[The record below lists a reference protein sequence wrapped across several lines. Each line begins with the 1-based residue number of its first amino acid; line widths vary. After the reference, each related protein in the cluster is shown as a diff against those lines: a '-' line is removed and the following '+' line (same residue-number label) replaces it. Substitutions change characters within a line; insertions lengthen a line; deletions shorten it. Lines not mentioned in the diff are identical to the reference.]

1 MEHIL
6 KYFPELTDVQRNQLA
21 QLETLYPEWNA
32 KINVISRKDIENL
45 EVNHILHSLG
55 LVRFVKFTPGTRVM
69 DLGTGGGFPGI
80 PLAVYYPDVSFHLVD
95 RIGKKLKVAQD
106 IAERIGLTNV
116 TFQHGDVKEVKG
128 KFDFVVSRAVMDLGD
143 MVPLVKRYIDS
154 EDRNA
159 VPNGLLCLKGGDLS
173 DEISKG
179 ESYFDFFFLTFFFRF
194 WLPKMSSSYSSE
206 SSFALSRPTYSIL
219 TMHQMPPIRSFSLCT
234 TRSEGTSNGSIFRF
248 VNRATYLSSRSSN
261 TTVILSMMVYC
272 PFSLILDFT
281 YSLWSGRT

>member
-6 KYFPELTDVQRNQLA
+6 KYFPELTEVQRNQLG

-143 MVPLVKRYIDS
+143 MVPLVKRFIDS

-159 VPNGLLCLKGGDLS
+159 VPTGLLCLKGGDLS
-173 DEISKG
+173 DEISKYRNKVLID
-179 ESYFDFFFLTFFFRF
+179 ELSSYFKEEFFKTKKVLY
-194 WLPKMSSSYSSE
+194 LP
-206 SSFALSRPTYSIL
+206 L
-219 TMHQMPPIRSFSLCT
+219 
-234 TRSEGTSNGSIFRF
+234 
-248 VNRATYLSSRSSN
+248 
-261 TTVILSMMVYC
+261 
-272 PFSLILDFT
+272 
-281 YSLWSGRT
+281 

>member
-6 KYFPELTDVQRNQLA
+6 NYFPELTEKQREQMA
-21 QLETLYPEWNA
+21 QLEVLYPEWNA

-55 LVRFVKFTPGTRVM
+55 LIRFVRFTPGTRIM

-80 PLAVYYPDVSFHLVD
+80 PLAIYYPDVTFHLVD

-143 MVPLVKRYIDS
+143 MVPLVRRFIDN

-173 DEISKG
+173 GEISQFRNKVLIDDLS
-179 ESYFDFFFLTFFFRF
+179 SYFKEDFFKTKKILY
-194 WLPKMSSSYSSE
+194 LP
-206 SSFALSRPTYSIL
+206 L
-219 TMHQMPPIRSFSLCT
+219 
-234 TRSEGTSNGSIFRF
+234 
-248 VNRATYLSSRSSN
+248 
-261 TTVILSMMVYC
+261 
-272 PFSLILDFT
+272 
-281 YSLWSGRT
+281 

>member
-6 KYFPELTDVQRNQLA
+6 KYFPELTEVQRNQLA
-21 QLETLYPEWNA
+21 QLETLYPKWNA

-80 PLAVYYPDVSFHLVD
+80 PLAVYYPDVTFHLVD

-143 MVPLVKRYIDS
+143 MVPLVKRFIDS

-159 VPNGLLCLKGGDLS
+159 IPNGLLCLKGGDLS
-173 DEISKG
+173 GEISKYRNKVLID
-179 ESYFDFFFLTFFFRF
+179 ELSSYFKEDFFKTKKVLY
-194 WLPKMSSSYSSE
+194 LP
-206 SSFALSRPTYSIL
+206 L
-219 TMHQMPPIRSFSLCT
+219 
-234 TRSEGTSNGSIFRF
+234 
-248 VNRATYLSSRSSN
+248 
-261 TTVILSMMVYC
+261 
-272 PFSLILDFT
+272 
-281 YSLWSGRT
+281 

>member
-1 MEHIL
+1 MNPVCVRTVLSTDCIDAMKHIL
-6 KYFPELTDVQRNQLA
+6 NYFPELTEKQREQMA
-21 QLETLYPEWNA
+21 QLEVLYPEWNA

-55 LVRFVKFTPGTRVM
+55 LVKFVKFTPGTRIM

-80 PLAVYYPDVSFHLVD
+80 PLAIYYPDVTFHLVD

-106 IAERIGLTNV
+106 IAERIGITNV

-143 MVPLVKRYIDS
+143 MVPLVRRFIDN

-173 DEISKG
+173 GEISQFRNKVLIDDLS
-179 ESYFDFFFLTFFFRF
+179 SYFKEEFFKTKKILY
-194 WLPKMSSSYSSE
+194 LP
-206 SSFALSRPTYSIL
+206 L
-219 TMHQMPPIRSFSLCT
+219 
-234 TRSEGTSNGSIFRF
+234 
-248 VNRATYLSSRSSN
+248 
-261 TTVILSMMVYC
+261 
-272 PFSLILDFT
+272 
-281 YSLWSGRT
+281 

>member
-6 KYFPELTDVQRNQLA
+6 KYFPELTEVQRNQLA

-143 MVPLVKRYIDS
+143 MVPLVKRFIDS

-173 DEISKG
+173 DEISKYRNKVLID
-179 ESYFDFFFLTFFFRF
+179 ELSSYFKEEFFKTKKILY
-194 WLPKMSSSYSSE
+194 LP
-206 SSFALSRPTYSIL
+206 L
-219 TMHQMPPIRSFSLCT
+219 
-234 TRSEGTSNGSIFRF
+234 
-248 VNRATYLSSRSSN
+248 
-261 TTVILSMMVYC
+261 
-272 PFSLILDFT
+272 
-281 YSLWSGRT
+281 